1 MDLRVLSIVK
11 NRGKTMSDYKRILL
25 AVDLFGDGGQIIER
39 AKSMTEA
46 NNADL
51 YLIHVNEP
59 ITAAYSG
66 NGLGWGDQV
75 MALESSFREESRKKL
90 NELAGHLKVPDD
102 RCLYLHGRGATE
114 IHRACEEHDIDLLV
128 MGTHGQAGLQLL
140 LGSTANSVLH
150 GSSCDVL
157 TVRIRD

>member
-1 MDLRVLSIVK
+1 
-11 NRGKTMSDYKRILL
+11 MSNYKRILL

-59 ITAAYSG
+59 ITTAYSG
-66 NGLGWGDQV
+66 DSLGWGDQV
-75 MALESSFREESRKKL
+75 MALETSFREESRKKL
-90 NELAGHLKVPDD
+90 NELAEQLKVPDD
-102 RCLYLHGRGATE
+102 RCLSRHGRAATE
-114 IHRACEEHDIDLLV
+114 IHRACEEHDIDLVV

-150 GSSCDVL
+150 GSPCDVL